1 MENKN
6 ITVAVIDFGSTS
18 IKGAIASKRF
28 EDGKYSIN
36 ILANA
41 EEPSD
46 GCILRG
52 TIFNL
57 ETTALKVQSLLNT
70 LERLTGKKVSRV
82 YAGIGGQSLRT
93 AQHLE
98 SLTFDAPHEITDE
111 DVEQLRQQASSFEL
125 AGYELLMIE
134 SPEYYVNSQYTSD
147 PVGVQAMKLDARYRL
162 LLAKPQ
168 KKHSLIQVLTQK
180 LPYEI
185 CDIEISPLILSD
197 VFLTNDNKKLG
208 CALIDMGGG
217 STTICVYKNGLLQGV
232 RVIPLGGQNITQ
244 DITSLHITPSEAER
258 VKCSQGS
265 CQPTYGDKAM
275 VEVNTRDKLS
285 TKQVSRYEI
294 HKYIEART
302 QEIVDNIKHH
312 LGEIINKSEIGG
324 DIIITGGASQLTG
337 ITKMLS
343 DALGTDV
350 HEAST
355 LSHHL
360 QVSPANRAYITKPHL
375 HLLYALIS
383 KAYEECIETR
393 PAAKPVE
400 IKEVS
405 VQPEKSTTEEN
416 RIEEDELADTTPQE
430 QKIEFDEPI
439 EEIDPEPEKRKSDS
453 SATRKEK
460 KKGGFMG
467 WAKSFIDIITP
478 PDEAED

>member
-6 ITVAVIDFGSTS
+6 ITVAVIDFGSSS
-18 IKGAIASKRF
+18 IKGAIATKRF
-28 EDGKYSIN
+28 EGGAYTIN

-41 EEPSD
+41 EEPTD

-147 PVGVQAMKLDARYRL
+147 PVGVQAMKLDARFRL

-168 KKHSLIQVLTQK
+168 KKHNLISVLTNK

-185 CDIEISPLILSD
+185 CNIEISPLILSD
-197 VFLTNDNKKLG
+197 IFLTNDNKKLG
-208 CALIDMGGG
+208 CVLIDLGGG

-258 VKCSQGS
+258 VKCSVGT
-265 CQPTYGDKAM
+265 CQPVYGDKTF

-285 TKQVSRYEI
+285 TKQISKYEI
-294 HKYIEART
+294 DKYIEART
-302 QEIVDNIKHH
+302 QEIVDNIRYH
-312 LGEIINKSEIGG
+312 LWEMINKGEIGG

-337 ITKMLS
+337 LTKMLS
-343 DALGTDV
+343 DALGANV

-355 LSHHL
+355 LSQHL
-360 QVSPANRAYITKPHL
+360 QVSPANRAYIAKPHL

-383 KAYEECIETR
+383 KAYEECIEPR
-393 PAAKPVE
+393 PVAKPTE
-400 IKEVS
+400 IKEVA
-405 VQPEKSTTEEN
+405 VEPQGAQEKEDPEESYATE
-416 RIEEDELADTTPQE
+416 TTPQA

-439 EEIDPEPEKRKSDS
+439 EEIEPEPEPTRDTTS
-453 SATRKEK
+453 STQKQK

-467 WAKSFIDIITP
+467 WAKSFMDIITP
-478 PDEAED
+478 PDETEN